1 MMPCHPRLNLLF
13 FLSLTLFIVCAGCV
27 TEPVQTVKTS
37 TEPPAEYPRTV
48 VYEEKEVTYPDGY
61 YIHTVKFPHEN
72 ISIIAKWFT
81 GDAMNWEVLATC
93 NPTINPNRIFLG
105 NEIKIPR
112 NIMTTQDALTLE
124 FVEKHQA
131 RPKRKQGKGLSH
143 APIKP
148 APVETTPLPV
158 QSAPKPAQTET
169 TPLPVQSAPEP
180 VEEEAPLL
188 FGPKD

>member
-1 MMPCHPRLNLLF
+1 MMPYSRLNLLF

-27 TEPVQTVKTS
+27 AKKTAQNVIPPA
-37 TEPPAEYPRTV
+37 EPPAEYPRV
-48 VYEEKEVTYPDGY
+48 VHEEKVVTYPDGY
-61 YIHTVKFPHEN
+61 YIHTVKFAQEN

-81 GDAMNWEVLATC
+81 GDATNWELLAAC

-112 NIMTTQDALTLE
+112 NIMTRQDAMTLE

-131 RPKRKQGKGLSH
+131 GPKRQQGKVLSR
-143 APIKP
+143 APVKP
-148 APVETTPLPV
+148 AQVETTPLP
-158 QSAPKPAQTET
+158 AET
-169 TPLPVQSAPEP
+169 TPVPVQSAPEP

-188 FGPKD
+188 FGPKEYPKD

>member
-1 MMPCHPRLNLLF
+1 MMPYLRLNLLF

-27 TEPVQTVKTS
+27 AKTEQNVKPLA
-37 TEPPAEYPRTV
+37 EPPAEYPRV
-48 VYEEKEVTYPDGY
+48 VQEEKVVTYPDGY
-61 YIHTVKFPHEN
+61 YIHTVKFPQEN

-81 GDAMNWEVLATC
+81 GDATNWEVLAAC

-112 NIMTTQDALTLE
+112 NIMTRQDAMTLE

-131 RPKRKQGKGLSH
+131 RPKRKQAKALSRV
-143 APIKP
+143 
-148 APVETTPLPV
+148 PV
-158 QSAPKPAQTET
+158 KPAQAETIPLPTEP

-188 FGPKD
+188 FGPKEYPKD